1 MQSLLSTLEKEIPKL
16 AKAEILSR
24 FKKVTYRFKAD
35 GSLVTEA
42 DEAMQQAIT
51 NLLQQLS
58 PEVPVL
64 GEEMTQ
70 VEQQSILDKKD
81 ENVWVLD
88 PLDGTTNFSMGI
100 PIFSVSIALL
110 QDNHVKLGLIYDPI
124 RDECFSAALGQGAFL
139 NQQPL
144 KIQQPTQQIKSSIA
158 QVDLKR
164 LPTELACKIA
174 REHPFASQ
182 RNFGSGA
189 LDWCW
194 LAANRSQLYVH
205 GGQKLWD
212 YVAGQL
218 ILSEAGGYASH
229 FDGSAVF
236 CRSLQ
241 ARSVIAASG
250 EVLFQKWRDYILAD
264 KNT

>member
-1 MQSLLSTLEKEIPKL
+1 METLLQQLEQSIPEL
-16 AKAEILSR
+16 ARREILSR
-24 FKKVTYRFKAD
+24 FEKITYRIKAD
-35 GSLVTEA
+35 GSLVTDA
-42 DEAMQQAIT
+42 DEAMQQAICT
-51 NLLQQLS
+51 LLHQMT
-58 PEVPVL
+58 PGVPVL

-70 VEQQSILDKKD
+70 AEQQAILDRHD
-81 ENVWVLD
+81 EAVWVID

-110 QDNHVKLGLIYDPI
+110 QDNHVKLGMIYDPV
-124 RDECFSAALGQGAFL
+124 RGESFSAVHQQGAFL

-144 KIQQPTQQIKSSIA
+144 SINKNTRTMKRAIA

-164 LPTELACKIA
+164 LPLELACRIS

-194 LAANRSQLYVH
+194 LAASRCQLYVH

-218 ILSEAGGYASH
+218 ILKEAGGYASH
-229 FDGSAVF
+229 FDGSPVF
-236 CRSLQ
+236 RRSLHPQ
-241 ARSVIAASG
+241 SVIAATD
-250 EVLFQKWRDYILAD
+250 EELFQQWQDYLLND
-264 KNT
+264 